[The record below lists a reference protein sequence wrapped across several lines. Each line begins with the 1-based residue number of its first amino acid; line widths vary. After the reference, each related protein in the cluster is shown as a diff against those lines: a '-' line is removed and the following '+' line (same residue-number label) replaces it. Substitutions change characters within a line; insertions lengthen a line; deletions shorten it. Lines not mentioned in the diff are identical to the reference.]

1 MMHTREE
8 MLRSINKPEDKL
20 VLAKLLD
27 KAGFTAKTNKPAH
40 SEFLDPHQ
48 TNLAERFLTS
58 MDTCE
63 YRLFGGFPG
72 AERVIAAF
80 YPDFLNEDEREEY
93 NETILKVLE
102 IKPNASGSLS
112 HRDYLGALM
121 SLGIRREVTGDIIV
135 EAEKCS
141 IVVLN
146 DISAYIASNLFKV
159 GNIGVNMA
167 IIDII
172 DLSIPVTG
180 CMGKQL
186 IKSTTS
192 REVTEIKTTVA
203 ALRLDSICA
212 QAFGISRSK
221 AAEFIKAGR
230 VNLNWEMAENPDKLV
245 REGDTISLKG
255 KGRAILEKVGGKTR
269 KDRLAI
275 SISKLV

>member
-1 MMHTREE
+1 MHTREE
-8 MLRSINKPEDKL
+8 ILKSIKPEDRL
-20 VLAKLLD
+20 AFAKLLD

-48 TNLAERFLTS
+48 ASLAERFLIF
-58 MDTCE
+58 MAACE

-72 AERVIAAF
+72 AERVIALF
-80 YPDFLNEDEREEY
+80 YPYFMKDDEREEY
-93 NETILKVLE
+93 DDTVLKVLE
-102 IKPNASGSLS
+102 ITPNVSGSLS

-121 SLGIRREVTGDIIV
+121 ALGIRREVMGDIIV
-135 EAEKCS
+135 ETKKCN

-159 GNIGVNMA
+159 GNIGVNLT
-167 IIDII
+167 ILDIL
-172 DLSIPVTG
+172 DLTG
-180 CMGKQL
+180 PESGRMGEQL
-186 IKSTTS
+186 TKLTASLKA
-192 REVTEIKTTVA
+192 VEIKTTVA

-212 QAFGISRSK
+212 PAFGISRSK

-230 VNLNWEMAENPDKLV
+230 VNLNWEMTQNPDKIV

-275 SISKLV
+275 NISKLV